1 MAEETNG
8 RGSPTLIRDLP
19 QSDRPRERLRDAGA
33 EALSA
38 AELLAILLRTGNA
51 KESALAQASRV
62 LAKFGGLT
70 GLARASF
77 SELCNEHGLGEA
89 KAAQIKAALQMG
101 IRAAA
106 GDVERAVLRS
116 PEQVAELLCAEMSL
130 LEQEEVRVLLLDTR
144 NRLMAIHKMYR
155 GSVHTTHVR
164 VAELLREAIR
174 ANAPAMIVV
183 HNHPSGD
190 PTPSAADLQMSKTL
204 FDSGKLMDV
213 DVLDHMVMAGGKH
226 SSIRGILPGY
236 AKP

>member
-1 MAEETNG
+1 MAEGTNG
-8 RGSPTLIRDLP
+8 RATPTLIRDLP
-19 QSDRPRERLRDAGA
+19 QGDRPRERLRDAGA

-51 KESALAQASRV
+51 KESALAQASRL

-77 SELCNEHGLGEA
+77 QQLCSEHGLGEA

-116 PEQVAELLCAEMSL
+116 PEQVAELLSAEMSL

-144 NRLMAIHKMYR
+144 NRLMSMHKMYR

-190 PTPSAADLQMSKTL
+190 PTPSAADLQLSKEL
-204 FDSGKLMDV
+204 FEAGKLMEI
-213 DVLDHMVMAGGKH
+213 DVLDHMVMAGGGH
-226 SSIRGILPGY
+226 SSIRALLPGL
-236 AKP
+236 ART